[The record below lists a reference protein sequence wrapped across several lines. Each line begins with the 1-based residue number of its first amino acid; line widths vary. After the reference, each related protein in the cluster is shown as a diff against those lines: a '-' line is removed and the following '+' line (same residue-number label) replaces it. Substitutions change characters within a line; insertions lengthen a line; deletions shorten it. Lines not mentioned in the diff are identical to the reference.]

1 MKIDD
6 YLIGK
11 KNDRRRKL
19 TDCQRGD
26 IKKLYFIDKLGIRE
40 ISRLYE
46 NFCSRRL
53 IQFILF
59 PERDKKLKIKVKEEK
74 RWLKYYDTKKHKEA
88 MRSTRAYK
96 RSLMKLND
104 NKQK

>member
-1 MKIDD
+1 MKTDD

-19 TDCQRGD
+19 SDCQRED
-26 IKKLYFIDKLGIRE
+26 IKKLYFIDKLAIRE

-46 NFCSRRL
+46 GFCSRRL

-59 PERDKKLKIKVKEEK
+59 PERDQRLKETVKKEK
-74 RWLKYYDTKKHKEA
+74 RWLKYYTTKGRRDA

-96 RSLMKLND
+96 RELMK
-104 NKQK
+104 K